1 MSKHDTEHGAK
12 SPSEIISPAS
22 LFIPQIRPSQ
32 PSLPSLPAAPD
43 TDTLIEGDVVTNDD
57 AGTSM
62 DGMFTGVAPDAVDT
76 IAVEEA
82 RHQARQALREF
93 LSAVPRAEAET
104 TITFV
109 RPDGVV
115 RTLSRGQL
123 SAAIDRLRF
132 RQRQSVRW
140 CVEER
145 WPRERVSA
153 ALQGV
158 SIRTIQRDVMEALD
172 LLIAL

>member
-1 MSKHDTEHGAK
+1 MSRDDTVPGRGITNSSSQITSTE
-12 SPSEIISPAS
+12 PLPT
-22 LFIPQIRPSQ
+22 PQIRPSR
-32 PSLPSLPAAPD
+32 PGMPAAPD
-43 TDTLIEGDVVTNDD
+43 TDTLIEGDVVTDHD

-62 DGMFTGVAPDAVDT
+62 DGMFTGVAPDVVDT
-76 IAVEEA
+76 IAVEDA

-93 LSAVPRAEAET
+93 LSAVPRSESET
-104 TITFV
+104 MITFM

-115 RTLSRGQL
+115 CTLSRGRL
-123 SAAIDRLRF
+123 SAVIDQMRF

-158 SIRTIQRDVMEALD
+158 SIRTIQRDVTEALD
-172 LLIAL
+172 LLIEL

>member
-1 MSKHDTEHGAK
+1 MARHDTEYGRGIAT
-12 SPSEIISPAS
+12 SPSEITPPGS
-22 LFIPQIRPSQ
+22 LLTPQIQ
-32 PSLPSLPAAPD
+32 PSRPSLPAAPD
-43 TDTLIEGDVVTNDD
+43 TDTLVEGDVVAYD

-62 DGMFTGVAPDAVDT
+62 DDTYTSVVSDALVAEDARV
-76 IAVEEA
+76 
-82 RHQARQALREF
+82 QARQVLREF

-145 WPRERVSA
+145 WARERVSA

-158 SIRTIQRDVMEALD
+158 SIRTIQRDVTEALD